1 MNEQQNRVATLYLN
15 FGHTL
20 DHLFLLIY
28 PTVVLAMAPEF
39 GLTYSQMLPL
49 SLGGF
54 IMFGAASLPAGWL
67 ADRWNRHGVMTLF
80 FIGIGVAAILTGCA
94 QTTWQVGP
102 GSR

>member
-1 MNEQQNRVATLYLN
+1 MPLAPEDALSRPQITLFFLN
-15 FGHTL
+15 LGHAV

-39 GLTYSQMLPL
+39 GRSYSEMLPL

-67 ADRWNRHGVMTLF
+67 ADHWSRRGMMIVF
-80 FIGIGVAAILTGCA
+80 FTGIGAASILTGL
-94 QTTWQVGP
+94 
-102 GSR
+102 